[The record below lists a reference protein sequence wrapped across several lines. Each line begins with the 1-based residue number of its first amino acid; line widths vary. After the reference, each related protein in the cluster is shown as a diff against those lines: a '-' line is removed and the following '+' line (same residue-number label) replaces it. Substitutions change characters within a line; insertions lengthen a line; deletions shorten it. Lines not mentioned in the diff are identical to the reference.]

1 MSDKKTTETAEQF
14 ISFIFDFYSLIR
26 RHTVETNQFR
36 IHSHGFNMLYSLR
49 GCTGHAVTM
58 TGLSYM
64 LGVTKQQITKLVNDF
79 EDMGY
84 VRRGRNDKKR
94 RLVYVEITE
103 AGLDCLDV
111 MITEIE
117 NEIKTALG
125 NFTENDLDA
134 IMESTRVLSGLFARD
149 AENQHSANRNRERK

>member
-36 IHSHGFNMLYSLR
+36 IHSHGFTMLYSLR
-49 GCTGHAVTM
+49 KCAGHAVTM

-84 VRRGRNDKKR
+84 VRRVRNDKKR

-103 AGLDCLDV
+103 SGLSCLDV
-111 MITEIE
+111 MIAEIE

-125 NFTENDLDA
+125 NFNESDLDV
-134 IMESTRVLSGLFARD
+134 IMDSTRVLSDLFERD
-149 AENQHSANRNRERK
+149 AENQHSANRNRESR